1 MLYWDILGFL
11 VVALLTK
18 GSNSFLGWDIIGLLL
33 SSSRPRDQIPFLGRD
48 IIRLLIFL
56 AFWLSFSRLRDQT
69 PFLGR
74 DIIRL
79 LLSSS
84 RPRDRIP
91 FLCWDIIGLQLLSPT
106 GTLLD
111 FCCHPPDQ
119 GIEFLS
125 SVGTLL
131 DFRYS
136 WLSDYYP
143 PVSDWAPLPGWD
155 IIGLLVKD
163 LKSLSIDLLV
173 PGMLVNAQ
181 VTSVLENG
189 IMLSF
194 LIHTSLDITNT
205 FSLSMKILLVTKRP
219 AIAAIVS
226 ECLVA
231 SSFETVRGW
240 DSFKSLLSPSGHM
253 SFWFRPFVHTRVG
266 GPFSSR
272 SSNISGLHGSQQLYS
287 LFGDSRRHYSALH
300 GVLVAGIR
308 CKASM

>member
-1 MLYWDILGFL
+1 MLYWDI
-11 VVALLTK
+11 
-18 GSNSFLGWDIIGLLL
+18 IGLLIFLL

-48 IIRLLIFL
+48 IIGLLIFL

-91 FLCWDIIGLQLLSPT
+91 FLGRDIIGLQ
-106 GTLLD
+106 
-111 FCCHPPDQ
+111 
-119 GIEFLS
+119 
-125 SVGTLL
+125 
-131 DFRYS
+131 
-136 WLSDYYP
+136 
-143 PVSDWAPLPGWD
+143 
-155 IIGLLVKD
+155 VKD

-173 PGMLVNAQ
+173 PGVLVNAQ

-194 LIHTSLDITNT
+194 LIHTSLD
-205 FSLSMKILLVTKRP
+205 MRP
-219 AIAAIVS
+219 AVAAIVS

-253 SFWFRPFVHTRVG
+253 SFWFRPSVHTRVVDYSVELFPLSQDLCCLITGLISSTIQVFMVPNNCIHCLGIPG
-266 GPFSSR
+266 GITVRYMVS
-272 SSNISGLHGSQQLYS
+272 
-287 LFGDSRRHYSALH
+287 
-300 GVLVAGIR
+300 
-308 CKASM
+308 